1 MSERRR
7 RGRHPLL
14 AGVTGVNSLITV
26 KSCVFTADV
35 QLKIE
40 QALRR
45 SAELVARRIG
55 VEVDGDRVILRGS
68 VRCCAEREE
77 AARAGCA
84 APGVSSVENLIIVIP

>member
-14 AGVTGVNSLITV
+14 AGVMGVNSLITV

-40 QALRR
+40 QALR
-45 SAELVARRIG
+45 
-55 VEVDGDRVILRGS
+55 
-68 VRCCAEREE
+68 
-77 AARAGCA
+77 A
-84 APGVSSVENLIIVIP
+84 APSWWPGASAWKWSARG